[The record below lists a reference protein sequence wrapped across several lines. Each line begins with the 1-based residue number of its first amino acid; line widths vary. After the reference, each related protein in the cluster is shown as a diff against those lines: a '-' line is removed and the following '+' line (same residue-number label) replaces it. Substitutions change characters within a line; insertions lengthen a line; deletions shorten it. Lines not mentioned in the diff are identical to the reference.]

1 MTGSGAMNTRKRSR
15 RRLIPV
21 IVLVVCAAGIAG
33 YAFYRGPLIRRGTT
47 TSQELYQLVPVEQ
60 NPITLKVTA
69 SGTLKPGSTYE
80 VRAKLGGT
88 VTEVLVRPGDVVG
101 KGQVLVRLDETDALE
116 RLQEARDNL
125 VVAEAKLAEAHT
137 QAKLAPTQS
146 RLQVEQARTNLLNAE
161 AKLTQ
166 LKAGAKPQDIEQA
179 RVQVSQAQLTVDNAK
194 KEYERN
200 TSLFEKGAVTRQQ
213 LDSAE
218 SKYLTAVE
226 SLKAAEQKLDLLLA
240 GADPQELAAAEA
252 AVAQAR
258 TNLHMAEENVDSSD
272 AQQQVL
278 TAQAQVAQARNAV
291 KAAERYLND
300 TRIMS
305 PIQGTVIDILA
316 QPGELVGQSSV
327 LLVIADLEHLEVVAN
342 VDETDVHSVK
352 VGQPA
357 DIKVESVPGRV
368 FKGVVESVAEQG
380 KTISSVVYFE
390 VTLRVDDDSG
400 IVKAGMTADV
410 DVVTDRRTNVLTIP
424 NAALEERRGRL
435 MARIL
440 DENGEPF
447 FKRVELGISDGTVTE
462 VISGLEAGEM
472 VAVRRSGGTPAG
484 AGGTGGGSTN
494 PMPLM
499 PGGGL
504 FTGRR

>member
-1 MTGSGAMNTRKRSR
+1 
-15 RRLIPV
+15 
-21 IVLVVCAAGIAG
+21 
-33 YAFYRGPLIRRGTT
+33 
-47 TSQELYQLVPVEQ
+47 
-60 NPITLKVTA
+60 
-69 SGTLKPGSTYE
+69 
-80 VRAKLGGT
+80 
-88 VTEVLVRPGDVVG
+88 
-101 KGQVLVRLDETDALE
+101 
-116 RLQEARDNL
+116 
-125 VVAEAKLAEAHT
+125 
-137 QAKLAPTQS
+137 
-146 RLQVEQARTNLLNAE
+146 
-161 AKLTQ
+161 
-166 LKAGAKPQDIEQA
+166 
-179 RVQVSQAQLTVDNAK
+179 
-194 KEYERN
+194 
-200 TSLFEKGAVTRQQ
+200 
-213 LDSAE
+213 
-218 SKYLTAVE
+218 
-226 SLKAAEQKLDLLLA
+226 
-240 GADPQELAAAEA
+240 
-252 AVAQAR
+252 VAQAR